1 MSPKH
6 LVVAIAA
13 ALIGAPLPAQSVKA
27 GIEAWQKADYAA
39 AVAIWRPLAD
49 RGDADAEFNL
59 GQAYRLGRGV
69 PLNLAMAK
77 NWFTKAAEGGHLDAE
92 TTLGLLLFQN
102 GDQQEGLKWLRRAA
116 DQDEPRALLVYGTA
130 LYNGDGVSQDRLLGY
145 AFISRAASQGLSP
158 AKDTLAQL
166 DELMSDGERQKAL
179 VLAKARPKGSP
190 TLVARAPEA
199 RFQATAD
206 LKPARVAEAKPVP
219 RKPAASKPT
228 PKWAASASSAARG
241 DWRIQ
246 LGAFGQRSSAEA
258 LYQRLAGKPVLAGRR
273 AVYVPAG
280 TVTRLQ
286 VGPFESKAAAAAAC
300 NALGAA
306 CFPVPTR

>member
-6 LVVAIAA
+6 LVVSIAA
-13 ALIGAPLPAQSVKA
+13 ALISAPLPAQSVKA

-39 AVAIWRPLAD
+39 AVAIWRRLAD

-77 NWFTKAAEGGHLDAE
+77 SWFTKAAESGHLDAQ

-102 GDQQEGLKWLRRAA
+102 GNQAEGLKWLRRAA

-130 LYNGDGVSQDRLLGY
+130 LYNGDGVGQDRLLGY
-145 AFISRAASQGLSP
+145 ALISRAASQGLSP

-166 DELMSDGERQKAL
+166 DGMMSDGDRQKAL
-179 VLAKARPKGSP
+179 VLANAKSKSSPALPEKAPAGRS
-190 TLVARAPEA
+190 V
-199 RFQATAD
+199 
-206 LKPARVAEAKPVP
+206 KPARVAEAKPLA
-219 RKPAASKPT
+219 RKP
-228 PKWAASASSAARG
+228 SAANSAPVPASVPSPASG
-241 DWRIQ
+241 GWRIQ
-246 LGAFGQRSSAEA
+246 LGAFGQRATAEA
-258 LYQRLAGKPVLAGRR
+258 LYQRLAGKAALAGRS

-280 TVTRLQ
+280 SVTRLQ

-300 NALGAA
+300 NALGTA
-306 CFPVPTR
+306 CFPVPAK